1 MQIPHFRHITR
12 PMLVGTL
19 IVLIGATALAQRGGY
34 QSGYASYSGNSR
46 YDGRFTFVR
55 ISYPDFRGGFGGR
68 GGPFW
73 AHDYPRGEEHLLKIM
88 EALTSVPLK
97 VEEHNIMS
105 LSDPDLFKFP
115 VIYLCEPGSWTMTD
129 AEAAALRAYL
139 QKGGFMII
147 DDMRWN
153 QWGNLELQMSRAFPQ
168 GRWEDISAD
177 HQIFHSFY
185 EILQPDSIPQYYDP
199 GKPIFR
205 GMYEDND
212 PNKRLMVF
220 VNYNT
225 DISEFWEWS
234 DQGYKPID
242 ENNEA
247 YKIGINEFMY
257 GIIH

>member
-1 MQIPHFRHITR
+1 MTV
-12 PMLVGTL
+12 LL
-19 IVLIGATALAQRGGY
+19 LLLIGATALAQRGGY
-34 QSGYASYSGNSR
+34 QGGYASYSGNAR

-55 ISYPDFRGGFGGR
+55 VSYPDNFGGFGR
-68 GGPFW
+68 GGGPRW
-73 AHDYPRGEEHLLKIM
+73 AHDYPRGEEHFLKILG
-88 EALTSVPLK
+88 ALTSVPLH

-105 LSDPDLFKFP
+105 LSDPELFKFP
-115 VIYLCEPGSWTMTD
+115 VIYMCEPGTWTLTD
-129 AEAAALRAYL
+129 SDAVALRAYL

-147 DDMRWN
+147 DDMRGPYGSRYGSD
-153 QWGNLELQMSRAFPQ
+153 QWPNLEYQFARVFPQ
-168 GRWEDISAD
+168 GRWEDIEAD
-177 HQIFHSFY
+177 HTIFHSFY
-185 EILQPDSIPQYYDP
+185 EIPQPHEIPQYYDT

-212 PNKRLMVF
+212 RNKRLMVF

-234 DQGYKPID
+234 DTGYRPID

-247 YKIGINEFMY
+247 YKLGINEFMY

>member
-1 MQIPHFRHITR
+1 VALVL
-12 PMLVGTL
+12 LVG
-19 IVLIGATALAQRGGY
+19 ATTLAQRGGY
-34 QSGYASYSGNSR
+34 RGGYDSYSGNSR

-73 AHDYPRGEEHLLKIM
+73 AHDYPRGEEHFLKIM
-88 EALTSVPLK
+88 EALTLVPLK

-115 VIYLCEPGSWTMTD
+115 VIYLVEPGSWTMT
-129 AEAAALRAYL
+129 EPEVAALRAYL
-139 QKGGFMII
+139 QKGGFLII
-147 DDMRWN
+147 DDMGGGGQRRPD
-153 QWGNLELQMSRAFPQ
+153 QWPNLELQMSRVFPS
-168 GRWEDISAD
+168 GKWMDIEAD
-177 HQIFHSFY
+177 HQVFHSFY
-185 EILQPDSIPQYYDP
+185 EILQPHEIPQYYDD
-199 GKPIFR
+199 GKPVFR

-212 PNKRLMVF
+212 PSKRLMVF

-225 DISEFWEWS
+225 DISEFWEFS
-234 DQGYKPID
+234 DTGYKPID
-242 ENNEA
+242 ESNEA

>member
-1 MQIPHFRHITR
+1 MRMSTR
-12 PMLVGTL
+12 LARPGVT
-19 IVLIGATALAQRGGY
+19 VLLLLFVGATALAQRGGY
-34 QSGYASYSGNSR
+34 QGTSSSYTGNAR

-55 ISYPDFRGGFGGR
+55 ISYPDNFGGFGRRG

-73 AHDYPRGEEHLLKIM
+73 AHDYPRGEEHFLKILG
-88 EALTSVPLK
+88 ALTSVPLH

-115 VIYLCEPGSWTMTD
+115 VIYLCEPGSWTMND
-129 AEAAALRAYL
+129 SDAAALRAFL

-147 DDMRWN
+147 DDMRYQ
-153 QWGNLELQMSRAFPQ
+153 QWTNLEYQMARVLPQ
-168 GRWEDISAD
+168 GRWEDIGVD
-177 HQIFHSFY
+177 HPIFHSFY
-185 EILQPDSIPQYYDP
+185 EIPQPDNIPQYYDP

-212 PNKRLMVF
+212 RNKRLMVF

-234 DQGYKPID
+234 DTGYRPID

-247 YKIGINEFMY
+247 YKLGINEFMY